1 MNIFCMLWNK
11 CQFSHFTAVFVLFVL
26 EEGEKTKEENGNLQ
40 TNIQMD
46 VEHGQTS
53 SKYLFT
59 KYKPD
64 VGSHGTHVYF
74 TFK

>member
-1 MNIFCMLWNK
+1 M
-11 CQFSHFTAVFVLFVL
+11 CQSSHFTTALALFVL
-26 EEGEKTKEENGNLQ
+26 EEGEKTKEEDGNVQ
-40 TNIQMD
+40 TNIQM
-46 VEHGQTS
+46 ERGQTS

-64 VGSHGTHVYF
+64 VGSHGTHVFF